1 MTTLLLRVALPLAGL
16 GFMTFCYTADAWSQQ
31 SETTEGSYPLRE
43 QSMEQSLNLGGDRQ
57 SPPYNSMESWRH
69 VSGEIGQMKKVLVRD
84 TGQEHLVVLLS
95 TTQGHVVVADL
106 GPAKQFR
113 DVELRTGDWISI
125 RGPENK
131 VNGRHVIFAREINV
145 DGDIIR
151 VDRRMPSQH
160 ARQSAKTVSGKVAI
174 IKELKIKRGD
184 KSHQVVRIVTKDGK
198 QIVAD
203 LGEKASLQGLNL
215 AYGQEISVEGPM
227 ARLSGKPFVLAQKV
241 TSQDKTVHIE
251 RKVLSAM
258 RSVHEGKRSE
268 GQASNARSENPSQ
281 EVRGEVVMKGEVLN
295 IDRDG
300 FYIVKEPNGREVHL
314 LVAEDLDVGLH
325 VGDQILAQV
334 APDGYVTS
342 IVKAFD
348 NQSESASAY
357 SGGYFND
364 GLYDDDWYFDYYEL
378 PTEEG
383 SRRSNQER
391 LREYEAGQMYE
402 GAEESG
408 IFNF

>member
-1 MTTLLLRVALPLAGL
+1 MTALWLRVALPLGFLTVCCIPDAG
-16 GFMTFCYTADAWSQQ
+16 SQQ

-43 QSMEQSLNLGGDRQ
+43 QSMERSSNSGGDRQ
-57 SPPYNSMESWRH
+57 SHQDNKSRTSGKQ
-69 VSGEIGQMKKVLVRD
+69 VSGKIGQVKKVFVRD
-84 TGQEHLVVLLS
+84 TGQEYLVVLLG

-106 GPAKQFR
+106 GPTEQFR
-113 DVELRTGDWISI
+113 DVELWAGDWISI
-125 RGPENK
+125 RGPVGQ

-151 VDRRMPSQH
+151 VDRQMSSQH
-160 ARQSAKTVSGKVAI
+160 AHRSTKAVTGQVAI
-174 IKELKIKRGD
+174 IKELTIKRGD
-184 KSHQVVRIVTKDGK
+184 ESHQIVRIVTKDGK

-203 LGEKASLQGLNL
+203 LGKKASLQDLNL

-258 RSVHEGKRSE
+258 RSVREGKGSE
-268 GQASNARSENPSQ
+268 KQASNESPSQ
-281 EVRGEVVMKGEVLN
+281 KIRGEVVMKGEVLN

-314 LVAEDLDVGLH
+314 LVAEDLNVGLH
-325 VGDQILAQV
+325 VGDQVLAQV
-334 APDGYVTS
+334 APDGYVTTIS
-342 IVKAFD
+342 KASD
-348 NQSESASAY
+348 DQSESAPIY
-357 SGGYFND
+357 SGGYFDD

-378 PTEEG
+378 QAVSG

-402 GAEESG
+402 EAEESG